1 MVDTTKLVQDH
12 ALLLER
18 QRWAAAAIDF
28 VRSIG
33 LSVTEGVAQDVE
45 GAFVPGVRIVD
56 GGLIVDPET
65 VFPGDVLHEAGHLAV
80 IPAKFRQLATGT
92 LRQVFKS
99 MTQYLKDNPTILG
112 GWPEDPVGRCILQS
126 GEAEAAAWQYA
137 AAHHIG
143 LPDQWLFPPES
154 FEGKSEDTLLRLKV
168 NQYFGINGLQ
178 AAGWT
183 RVHAMGNPAK
193 PLYPKLAFWLHG
205 SQAGE

>member
-1 MVDTTKLVQDH
+1 MTDTTNLTQNGEPQG
-12 ALLLER
+12 ER

-33 LSVTEGVAQDVE
+33 LSVTEGIAQDVE

-56 GGLIVDPET
+56 GGLIVDSAT
-65 VFPGDVLHEAGHLAV
+65 VFPGDVLHEAGHLAI
-80 IPAKFRQLATGT
+80 IPAQFRPLATGT
-92 LRQVFKS
+92 LRQVFKA
-99 MTQYLKDNPTILG
+99 MTQHLKDNPTLLG
-112 GWPEDPVGRCILQS
+112 GWPEDLVCRGILQS

-137 AAHHIG
+137 AAHQIG
-143 LPDQWLFPPES
+143 MPDEWLFPPES
-154 FEGKSEDTLLRLKV
+154 FNGESEDTLLRLKA

-193 PLYPKLAFWLHG
+193 PQYPKLAFWLHG
-205 SQAGE
+205 SERA